1 MTQGKKEEIQE
12 SMIRSAL
19 HFWNIKNVENLDPL
33 VRLLIEVLSEQ
44 LYVLSGEMYDME
56 NRVIQRLSEVLLP
69 ESISKAKPS
78 HAIAYIAPLWNG
90 VKTELEMRFLV
101 KNPFANNDFRQ
112 EYSFFPIANI
122 PLYQANIKKI
132 IHPQGI
138 VQIDELLNKKE
149 LYTSPLFSDKKIWI
163 GLSLDEDVKDLEHL
177 SFFFN
182 FPNIIK
188 KDDYLNLLQ
197 YTQWECNGKIL
208 KVRNRLY
215 VEEHIEKSNLVE
227 YFFDSQEFNHRVN
240 REILEHYSPHY
251 LTIDQSFPIQNEEK
265 QLAPYSLTKNPIL
278 TNEEA
283 VAVCDQKLLWIGV
296 SFPEQFSYQIL
307 SEIEIAINA
316 IPIANKELKEIT
328 HNNERELGIIPLI
341 LDKKESFLGIVSVTD
356 EKNQSYTRTHGFKS
370 ETIQRTYALRQG
382 GTESF
387 DNRSTKDFLAKLENI
402 LEDEGNRVFLQKEY
416 KDIKEM
422 VKETIKRIQLMG
434 RTLQNEGDYEAL
446 HYVFLDNSPE
456 NLFFIKYWTTLG
468 ELANGIRIHTPLS
481 ATKVGAHSYVKQA
494 ILLTPSSGG
503 LSIPTERERIAQF
516 KYLLNGRGRIV
527 TNYDIKTFLLAEYP
541 NTISDVYIEHGISKG
556 ETSLQ
561 GLVRTID
568 VHLKT
573 FSIIDEKEVLIE
585 NIYKKLVH
593 ISPMTFQYRIFI
605 DEN

>member
-1 MTQGKKEEIQE
+1 MIQGKKEEIQE
-12 SMIRSAL
+12 RMIRSVL

-69 ESISKAKPS
+69 ESVSKAKPS
-78 HAIAYIAPLWNG
+78 HAIAYIVPQRNK

-101 KNPFANNDFRQ
+101 KSPFVGNDFRQ
-112 EYSFFPIANI
+112 EYSFFPIANV

-138 VQIDELLNKKE
+138 IQIDEQLNKKE
-149 LYTSPLFSDKKIWI
+149 LYTAPLFSDRKIWI
-163 GLSLDEDVKDLEHL
+163 GISLDEEIKDLEHL

-182 FPNIIK
+182 FPNVIK
-188 KDDYLNLLQ
+188 KEDYLNLLQ
-197 YTQWECNGKIL
+197 YTQWECNNKSL
-208 KVRNRLY
+208 KVRNHLY
-215 VEEHIEKSNLVE
+215 VEEHISKNNLVE
-227 YFFDSQEFNHRVN
+227 HFFDNQDFNYRVN
-240 REILEHYSPHY
+240 REILEHYMPHY
-251 LTIDQSFPIQNEEK
+251 LTIDQSFLVKNEQNLLVPTHNIGE
-265 QLAPYSLTKNPIL
+265 PIL
-278 TNEEA
+278 TNENA
-283 VAVCDQKLLWIGV
+283 VAVCDEKLLWIGV

-316 IPIANKELKEIT
+316 VPVANKELKEIT
-328 HNNERELGIIPLI
+328 HNNERELGIIPLN
-341 LDKKESFLGIVSVTD
+341 LEKRESFLGVISVTD
-356 EKNQSYTRTHGFKS
+356 DKNELYTRNHGFKTK
-370 ETIQRTYALRQG
+370 TIQRTYALRQG
-382 GTESF
+382 GSESF

-422 VKETIKRIQLMG
+422 ATETIKRIELM
-434 RTLQNEGDYEAL
+434 RSTLQNEGDYETL
-446 HYVFLDNSPE
+446 HYIFLDNSPE

-481 ATKVGAHSYVKQA
+481 PTSVGAHSYVKQA
-494 ILLTPSSGG
+494 FLLTSSSGG
-503 LSIPTERERIAQF
+503 LGMPTERERIAQF

-527 TNYDIKTFLLAEYP
+527 TNYDIKTFLLDEYP

>member
-33 VRLLIEVLSEQ
+33 VRLLIEGLSEQ

-56 NRVIQRLSEVLLP
+56 NRVIQRICEVLLP
-69 ESISKAKPS
+69 ESVSKAKPS
-78 HAIAYIAPLWNG
+78 HAIAYIAPQWNE
-90 VKTELEMRFLV
+90 VKTGLEMRFVV
-101 KNPFANNDFRQ
+101 KNPFIRNDARQ
-112 EYSFFPIANI
+112 EFSFFPVASI

-138 VQIDELLNKKE
+138 VQIDEQLNKKE
-149 LYTSPLFSDKKIWI
+149 LYSSPLFSDKKIWI
-163 GLSLDEDVKDLEHL
+163 GLFLDEDIKDLEHL

-182 FPNIIK
+182 FPNVIK
-188 KDDYLNLLQ
+188 KEDYLNLLQ
-197 YTQWECNGKIL
+197 YTQWECKGKIL

-215 VEEHIEKSNLVE
+215 VEEHIEKNNLVE
-227 YFFDSQEFNHRVN
+227 YFFDNQEFNHRVN
-240 REILEHYSPHY
+240 REILEHYTPHY
-251 LTIDQSFPIQNEEK
+251 LAIDQKFSIQKEDK
-265 QLAPYSLTKNPIL
+265 QLVPSSNIGESIL

-283 VAVCDQKLLWIGV
+283 VAVCDEKLLWIGI

-307 SEIEIAINA
+307 SEMEIAINA
-316 IPIANKELKEIT
+316 VPVANKELKEIT
-328 HNNERELGIIPLI
+328 HNNERELGIIPMN
-341 LDKKESFLGIVSVTD
+341 LDKKESFLGIISVTD
-356 EKNQSYTRTHGFKS
+356 DKNHSYTRSHGFKTD
-370 ETIQRTYALRQG
+370 TIQRTYALRQG
-382 GTESF
+382 GSESF

-422 VKETIKRIQLMG
+422 VKETIKRIQLMA
-434 RTLQNEGDYEAL
+434 RTLQNQGDNESL
-446 HYVFLDNSPE
+446 HYIFLDSSPE
-456 NLFFIKYWTTLG
+456 NLFFVKYWATLG

-481 ATKVGAHSYVKQA
+481 PTSVGAHSYVKQA
-494 ILLTPSSGG
+494 FLLTSSSGG
-503 LSIPTERERIAQF
+503 LGIPTERERIAQF